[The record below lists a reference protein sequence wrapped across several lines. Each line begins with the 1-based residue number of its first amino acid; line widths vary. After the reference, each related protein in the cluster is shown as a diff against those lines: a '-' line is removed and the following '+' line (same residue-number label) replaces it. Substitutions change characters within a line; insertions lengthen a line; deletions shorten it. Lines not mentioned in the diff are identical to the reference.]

1 MKKLNNNTFGPEQL
15 ASIREAFDQVRSRLQ
30 KAGHPLG
37 KGAADELATK
47 MLKMGADGLTG
58 NELVE
63 TAIRATLPEKRVLRE
78 RRSSSLNVDH
88 RAAD

>member
-1 MKKLNNNTFGPEQL
+1 MEKFSNTAFGPEQL

-37 KGAADELATK
+37 TGAADELATVV
-47 MLKMGADGLTG
+47 LKMGANGLTG

-63 TAIRATLPEKRVLRE
+63 TAIRATLLKKPQEKGAVSATASAR
-78 RRSSSLNVDH
+78 
-88 RAAD
+88 